1 MAIVLSEAQERVL
14 MANAQD
20 DLVYEQVSM
29 LRPSFC
35 RSRYEF
41 LNKFEFCRY

>member
-1 MAIVLSEAQERVL
+1 MATAHG
-14 MANAQD
+14 
-20 DLVYEQVSM
+20 DLVYEEVLM
-29 LRPSFC
+29 LRSSFC